1 MEIRN
6 PAYTA
11 GGIDCEI
18 NHPVYGWIPFSAE
31 VGSDVFDEATL
42 LSPTP
47 YIAPALPDPLEA
59 ERARMVASR
68 FQTRA
73 ALYVAG
79 LLPIVEAAV
88 AKADPLTKM
97 AWAEAVE
104 FRRASPTIAKLA
116 AALALDDVQL
126 DDLFRA
132 AMKIEV

>member
-1 MEIRN
+1 MDYRFSSADGQLIIGARGDGTEVLIEPGQAEWDTALASS
-6 PAYTA
+6 PA
-11 GGIDCEI
+11 
-18 NHPVYGWIPFSAE
+18 
-31 VGSDVFDEATL
+31 
-42 LSPTP
+42 P
-47 YIAPALPDPLEA
+47 YVAPALPDPLEA
-59 ERARMVASR
+59 ERAGMVASR

-88 AKADPLTKM
+88 GKADPLTKM

-116 AALALDDVQL
+116 AALALDDAQL